1 MIFPYGTDYFVL
13 RIIHVLKL
21 FLRFEKDR
29 SHVVM
34 IFFQKP
40 NRVTT
45 GIEDFVHIVLGRTA
59 RGGAEGKAVYFL
71 YM

>member
-1 MIFPYGTDYFVL
+1 MI
-13 RIIHVLKL
+13 
-21 FLRFEKDR
+21 
-29 SHVVM
+29 
-34 IFFQKP
+34 FQKP

-59 RGGAEGKAVYFL
+59 CGGGAEGKAVYFL

>member
-1 MIFPYGTDYFVL
+1 
-13 RIIHVLKL
+13 
-21 FLRFEKDR
+21 
-29 SHVVM
+29 M

-59 RGGAEGKAVYFL
+59 RVGAEGKAVYFL
-71 YM
+71 YT